1 MKAPNIE
8 AEMNRDLEVVRECKD
23 YILSED
29 MWWSTKHSACCETRK
44 KYSIHASSRSL
55 SEKEKEVSVEEVMG
69 FLGKKLVGQFRGEVV
84 SDMTD
89 RGKRRLPGIRV
100 KHRAKMNWIKMYDKA
115 GSVLRVETVINQ
127 SETFKVRKQSAKISR
142 LLKRLHIYSLVAK
155 IPPLPP
161 LAVNQKRLGIA
172 QCCCIFER
180 TGFSRVV

>member
-69 FLGKKLVGQFRGEVV
+69 FPVMFQVRERKNHCGP
-84 SDMTD
+84 D
-89 RGKRRLPGIRV
+89 RDVHFGFFHP
-100 KHRAKMNWIKMYDKA
+100 KA
-115 GSVLRVETVINQ
+115 PDDPAWPEEIP
-127 SETFKVRKQSAKISR
+127 
-142 LLKRLHIYSLVAK
+142 LLYWRDPSM
-155 IPPLPP
+155 
-161 LAVNQKRLGIA
+161 
-172 QCCCIFER
+172 
-180 TGFSRVV
+180 